1 MLDKIGITATSLCAL
16 HCILLPVLLP
26 ALPLLGVSFLAD
38 HIWEHIFLLITA
50 ILGGVA
56 LLSGF
61 KRYHRKLYPFYLLI
75 LGVVIYWQKHDFS
88 ESIQPFFIFIG
99 ASLIIT
105 AHVINLRLCNNC
117 KQCDE
122 DGCNTVA

>member
-1 MLDKIGITATSLCAL
+1 MLDKLGITATSLCAL

-26 ALPLLGVSFLAD
+26 ALPLLGLSFLAD

-50 ILGGVA
+50 ILGSIA

-75 LGVVIYWQKHDFS
+75 LGVVIYWLKHDFS
-88 ESIQPFFIFIG
+88 EQVQPIIIFIG

-105 AHVINLRLCNNC
+105 AHVVNLRLCNNC

-122 DGCNTVA
+122 DGCSTAA